1 MSFRELDLKRSY
13 ISYGDDNI
21 AQAFLTPA
29 LMHTKLYRRSVGFF
43 SSSVITS
50 IIDGIVSLARNGGK
64 IQLIASP
71 NLSAEDINAI
81 NLGYHIREEIIK
93 KAFDQ
98 DFNAALEALDDSALQ
113 LLATLIAERILDE
126 RA

>member
-13 ISYGDDNI
+13 ISYGGDNI

-43 SSSVITS
+43 SSNVITS
-50 IIDGIVSLARNGGK
+50 IIDGIVALARNDGK

-71 NLSAEDINAI
+71 NLSAEDVNAI
-81 NLGYHIREEIIK
+81 NLGYQMREEIVK
-93 KAFDQ
+93 KAF
-98 DFNAALEALDDSALQ
+98 EHEK
-113 LLATLIAERILDE
+113 IPP
-126 RA
+126 